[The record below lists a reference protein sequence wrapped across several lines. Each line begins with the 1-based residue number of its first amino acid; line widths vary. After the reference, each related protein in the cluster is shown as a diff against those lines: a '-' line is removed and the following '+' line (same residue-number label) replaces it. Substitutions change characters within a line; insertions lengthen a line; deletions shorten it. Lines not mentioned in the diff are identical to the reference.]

1 MKIKPLLL
9 SIITALSFNAY
20 AYNDTQSY
28 PIEHNANSI
37 SSSQS
42 TINYIAHH
50 VLINV
55 NVKQNFNEKTKEKKQ
70 IVDIILKNNG
80 DKPIPISDWSIYF
93 GIRRDIQDTI
103 NNGFIIKQQ
112 LGDIK
117 TLSPIAN
124 SKPIKAGESRVI
136 TLSSNYFIISN
147 SAILPNWYVSSSKTK
162 PVIIDST
169 KFDDPIF
176 VKPFTSNIQL
186 KRSPQDIIPLA
197 TPKTRFEQYKTN
209 SDQNLNDFAITPTP
223 KSIIPQKGNTTIDN
237 SWSIVYTEKNKSQAL
252 ALYNS
257 LRNELSTANTPTL
270 TNAAIAPQTKV
281 IRLIDH
287 DVGKEAY
294 TLNINNNHID
304 LTGKDAGL
312 FYAQTSLLSLIKQHG
327 NTLPNVIINDKP
339 RKPYRGFLLEVA
351 RNFYTKDT
359 IFRLLDQMST
369 YKMNV
374 LHLHLSDDESWRLEI
389 PTLPELT
396 EFGATQC
403 HDISETKCLMPVLG
417 AGPDKKTQYYSVE
430 DYKDILRYANEHHIT
445 VIPEFDMPGHAR
457 AAIYAMESRY
467 RKLKTEGKINQ
478 AQQYRLLDPLDTT
491 QYKSVQL
498 YSNNAINVC
507 LDSTYNFVDTLLTQM
522 QKIHAD
528 IQPLKTIH
536 LGGDEI
542 AGAWVNSPACKKLI
556 SDNKHLNSTAQLG
569 EYFFNKVTQIST
581 QHKLE
586 LHAYG
591 DAFDHKNQT
600 IKIKGNLVAQVWN
613 SIWEWQSGERANRLV
628 NAGYDVILSNAPYL
642 YLDQPQ
648 EASPQERG
656 NPWAT
661 RFINTEKVF
670 SFTPTDVYKNIDIF
684 QNGTKITN
692 KDITNGSLGSLPPL
706 KPAAAKHIL
715 GIEAAVFGETIRTD
729 EQLEYM
735 IYPRLIAVAERAWH
749 EDNWEKIENKAQ
761 RNKAK
766 HTAWEEFA
774 NRLGKKELLLMDNYH
789 NHGNSIHY
797 RLPMVGAKVV
807 NGKLIANTE
816 YPAVKIQYSMD
827 NGSHW
832 LDYSTPVKISHD
844 KKILLRT
851 SSSNNRYSRVTQLDI
866 AQE

>member
-1 MKIKPLLL
+1 M
-9 SIITALSFNAY
+9 
-20 AYNDTQSY
+20 
-28 PIEHNANSI
+28 
-37 SSSQS
+37 
-42 TINYIAHH
+42 
-50 VLINV
+50 
-55 NVKQNFNEKTKEKKQ
+55 
-70 IVDIILKNNG
+70 
-80 DKPIPISDWSIYF
+80 SDWSIYF

-103 NNGFIIKQQ
+103 SNGFHIKQH

-117 TLSPIAN
+117 TLSPLAN
-124 SKPIKAGESRVI
+124 TKSIKAGESRVI
-136 TLSSNYFIISN
+136 TLSSNYFIISD
-147 SAILPNWYVSSSKTK
+147 SAVLPNWYVSSNKTK

-169 KFDDPIF
+169 NFEDPIF
-176 VKPFTSNIQL
+176 VKPFKSNIQL

-197 TPKTRFEQYKTN
+197 TPNRRFEQYKTKSAQELDN
-209 SDQNLNDFAITPTP
+209 FAITPTP
-223 KSIIPQKGNTTIDN
+223 KSIIKKQGKTTIDN
-237 SWSIVYTEKNKSQAL
+237 SWSIVYTEKNKSQAI
-252 ALYNS
+252 ALHNILREQLS
-257 LRNELSTANTPTL
+257 LSNTPTL
-270 TNAAIAPQTKV
+270 VKESISPHSKV
-281 IRLIDH
+281 IRLIDL
-287 DVGKEAY
+287 DIGNEAY

-327 NTLPNVIINDKP
+327 NTLPNGIINDQP

-351 RNFYTKDT
+351 RNFYTKNT
-359 IFRLLDQMST
+359 ILRLIDQMST

-430 DYKDILRYANEHHIT
+430 DYKDILRYANERHIT

-467 RKLKTEGKINQ
+467 RKLKAEGKINQ

-498 YSNNAINVC
+498 YTNNAINVC

-522 QKIHAD
+522 KKIHAD
-528 IQPLKTIH
+528 IQPLKVIH

-556 SDNKHLNSTAQLG
+556 SNNDQLHSTAQLG
-569 EYFFNKVTQIST
+569 EYFFNKVNKIST
-581 QHKLE
+581 AHHLE

-591 DAFDHKNQT
+591 DAFDHKNHT
-600 IKIKGNLVAQVWN
+600 IRIKGNLVAQVWN
-613 SIWEWQSGERANRLV
+613 SIWEWQSGGRANRLV

-648 EASPQERG
+648 EASPYERG

-670 SFTPTDVYKNIDIF
+670 SFTPADIYKNIDIF
-684 QNGTKITN
+684 QNGTKITA
-692 KDITNGSLGSLPPL
+692 KDISNGTLGPLPTL
-706 KPAAAKHIL
+706 KPAAESHIL

-749 EDNWEKIENKAQ
+749 QADWETIKNKTQ
-761 RNKAK
+761 RNQAR
-766 HTAWEEFA
+766 HIAWEEFA
-774 NRLGKKELLLMDNYH
+774 NRLGQKELLQMDDYH
-789 NHGNSIHY
+789 QHGDSIHY

-816 YPAVKIQYSMD
+816 YPTVKIQYSFD
-827 NGSHW
+827 NGDHW
-832 LDYSTPVKISHD
+832 VDYTKPANVADNKNV
-844 KKILLRT
+844 LLRT
-851 SSSNNRYSRVTQLDI
+851 SSTNHRYSRVTQLDI
-866 AQE
+866 KQ